1 MHFKYLIVFFMAFFV
16 AGCGSATKN
25 KYYEE
30 HRPVDILHS
39 EQKEITVRVLA
50 EADAWLNSGAV
61 VKAGQQYRIEASGKW
76 HGGLICGWTGP
87 DGIGASQ
94 VCLCHIVPGWSI
106 STLIARINDDGLP
119 FAVGNDYT
127 FVALQ
132 DGILQFHINDPPSSS
147 SYMASAHCWPHT
159 KDNQGHVT
167 ARISIPQI
175 KQDIIDVKIIGY
187 DNGIKTSKQR
197 DYREAL
203 VNAKRQAIERA
214 GVEVE
219 STSRVKNFKLEE
231 DYIET
236 HAKAVLMPGFEIIDI
251 GYTEGGTYHVM
262 LIGKIKVVGFSN
274 R

>member
-1 MHFKYLIVFFMAFFV
+1 MHFKYLEILFIVFLV
-16 AGCGSATKN
+16 TGCGSATK
-25 KYYEE
+25 YYEK
-30 HRPVDILHS
+30 HIPVDILNS
-39 EQKEITVRVLA
+39 EQKEVTVRVLA
-50 EADAWLNSGAV
+50 EADAWLNSGAI
-61 VKAGQQYRIEASGKW
+61 VKAGQQYRISATGKW

-94 VCLCHIVPGWSI
+94 VCLCSIIPGWSI

-127 FVALQ
+127 FVAAH

-147 SYMASAHCWPHT
+147 SSLTSAYCWPYT
-159 KDNQGHVT
+159 RDNQGYVT
-167 ARISIPQI
+167 AKISVPEI

-187 DNGIKTSKQR
+187 DNGIKTTKQK

-203 VNAKRQAIERA
+203 LNAKRQAIERA

-219 STSRVKNFKLEE
+219 SKTRVKDFRLEE

-236 HAKAVLMPGFEIIDI
+236 HAKAILMPGFEVIDI
-251 GYTEGGTYHVM
+251 GYTEGRTYHVM
-262 LIGKIKVVGFSN
+262 LIGKIKVSGFSN

>member
-1 MHFKYLIVFFMAFFV
+1 MHFKYLAFFFIAFLV
-16 AGCGSATKN
+16 AGCGSATK
-25 KYYEE
+25 YYEK
-30 HRPVDILHS
+30 HRPVDILQS

-50 EADAWLNSGAV
+50 EAGEWLNSGGIV
-61 VKAGQQYRIEASGKW
+61 RAGQQYRIEATGKW

-94 VCLCHIVPGWSI
+94 VCLCNIVPGWSI

-119 FAVGNDYT
+119 FAVGSDYM
-127 FVALQ
+127 FVAAH
-132 DGILQFHINDPPSSS
+132 DGVLQFHINDPPSSS
-147 SYMASAHCWPHT
+147 SWTGAHCWPYT
-159 KDNQGHVT
+159 RDNQGYVT
-167 ARISIPQI
+167 AKISIPQI
-175 KQDIIDVKIIGY
+175 KQDIIDVKIVGY
-187 DNGIKTSKQR
+187 DNGIKMSKQK

-219 STSRVKNFKLEE
+219 SRSRVKNFRLEE

-236 HAKAVLMPGFEIIDI
+236 HAQAVLLPGFEIIDI

-262 LIGKIKVVGFSN
+262 LIGKIKVAGFSN